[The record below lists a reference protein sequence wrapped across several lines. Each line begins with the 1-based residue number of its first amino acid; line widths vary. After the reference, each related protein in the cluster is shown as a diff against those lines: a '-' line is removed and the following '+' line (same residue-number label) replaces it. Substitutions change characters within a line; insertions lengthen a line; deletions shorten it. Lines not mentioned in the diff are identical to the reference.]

1 MINIYTESDL
11 PIHSETDLHVHQ
23 YKQTRVPYIWIFHH
37 IFPYNCRRFLSQVA
51 FPHPG
56 QRMMLLRCLVLLLT
70 LLIGQISGYGRGA
83 PDWTCS
89 SKMPSHG
96 GVAQTSPATDY
107 QITTSASTYMP
118 GGSITGTY

>member
-51 FPHPG
+51 FPHPW
-56 QRMMLLRCLVLLLT
+56 LEHDAPPVL
-70 LLIGQISGYGRGA
+70 GS
-83 PDWTCS
+83 
-89 SKMPSHG
+89 PSD
-96 GVAQTSPATDY
+96 SFD
-107 QITTSASTYMP
+107 
-118 GGSITGTY
+118 